1 MKILLC
7 CPYPLAEARGNSV
20 AASRLAA
27 GFRRAGHAVA
37 VLAPPEV
44 DDPAAVRSLAGRF
57 RPDVVLVMHAWR
69 CARAFEALGGEGF
82 LAGRETDD
90 PCDRPRRAGGE
101 ADRTPAGPFAA
112 RETGVSRGH
121 PSRPGYP
128 SELVPVGRPPT
139 RRETDRAR
147 GHPGGLGEPADLLA
161 AGAPPRVVSL
171 RGTDLNEMFDR
182 PDTAAVVRA
191 VLDASAAIAV
201 FHAEAHQ
208 RLVRA
213 GPGWAGKARL
223 IANGVSLGCSEVDFR
238 GRLGIPRGAFV
249 FGAVAGLRE
258 VKRPLLV
265 LPWLERLRG
274 SEPRVAWM
282 HAGGPQEPAMA
293 EELRAFARGRPW
305 VFHLDHVPPAEIDS
319 FLRAADVFVAASR
332 SEGMPHAVR
341 EAMLAGLPLLLS
353 DIDGHRAMA
362 VPEREALFFT
372 DEAGF
377 LGQARRLLTDAGECR
392 RLGSA
397 ARARVEADLARDDEI
412 GSYLALFSEVLGRAC

>member
-20 AASRLAA
+20 AAGRLAS

-37 VLAPPEV
+37 VLEPPEV

-57 RPDVVLVMHAWR
+57 RPDVALVMHAWR
-69 CARAFEALGGEGF
+69 CAPAFHALAEAGPLGGAESDGSPGCQGPAGGRADPEPAGRGALGGAEG
-82 LAGRETDD
+82 G
-90 PCDRPRRAGGE
+90 
-101 ADRTPAGPFAA
+101 
-112 RETGVSRGH
+112 
-121 PSRPGYP
+121 
-128 SELVPVGRPPT
+128 
-139 RRETDRAR
+139 
-147 GHPGGLGEPADLLA
+147 PADDLA
-161 AGAPPRVVSL
+161 AGALPRVVSL
-171 RGTDLNEMFDR
+171 RGTDLNEMLDR
-182 PDTAAVVRA
+182 PDTAAVVRQ
-191 VLDASAAIAV
+191 VLDACTAIAV
-201 FHAEAHQ
+201 FHAGARQ

-213 GPGWAGKARL
+213 DPRWAGKARL
-223 IANGVSLGCSEVDFR
+223 IANGAALGRSEVDFR
-238 GRLGIPRGAFV
+238 SRLGIPREAFV

-282 HAGGPQEPAMA
+282 HAGGPQEPGVA
-293 EELRAFARGRPW
+293 EELRRFGHGRSW

-362 VPEREALFFT
+362 EPEREALFFT
-372 DEAGF
+372 DEAEF
-377 LGQARRLLTDAGECR
+377 LRQARRLLTDAGERR
-392 RLGSA
+392 RLGAA
-397 ARARVEADLARDDEI
+397 ARARVEADLAREDEI
-412 GSYLALFSEVLGRAC
+412 GSYLALFAEGLGRDS